1 MCICT
6 YTYVCVYIGGRSSY
20 ISCWQSA
27 MHFILIT
34 YMFYEEN
41 ILKANLKVFINDVLS
56 FVNSNSDY

>member
-1 MCICT
+1 
-6 YTYVCVYIGGRSSY
+6 
-20 ISCWQSA
+20 